1 METDGDDSIIEVE
14 VVPNTKEVEEIDLTN
29 SPMPKVR
36 PKTVTIGHPSS
47 SNFNKARDSMELL
60 RKTAPVT
67 NNVHDDRPLGLKSA
81 TPPKGTPKSTA
92 SASASVAIN
101 TTPISAT
108 ATVATSTSPQEVTEG
123 CSVCFDS
130 LQDIRYASQQM

>member
-14 VVPNTKEVEEIDLTN
+14 VVPTTKEVEEIDLTN

-47 SNFNKARDSMELL
+47 SNFNKARDSLELL
-60 RKTAPVT
+60 RTA
-67 NNVHDDRPLGLKSA
+67 
-81 TPPKGTPKSTA
+81 PPKGTPKSTA
-92 SASASVAIN
+92 SDSASVAAN

-108 ATVATSTSPQEVTEG
+108 ATVATNTSPQEVTEG

>member
-14 VVPNTKEVEEIDLTN
+14 VVPTTKEVEEIDLTN
-29 SPMPKVR
+29 SPMPTVKA
-36 PKTVTIGHPSS
+36 KTVTTGHPSS
-47 SNFNKARDSMELL
+47 SNFNTKVRDSLELL
-60 RKTAPVT
+60 RKTA
-67 NNVHDDRPLGLKSA
+67 
-81 TPPKGTPKSTA
+81 PPKGTPKSTA
-92 SASASVAIN
+92 SASASVAAN

-108 ATVATSTSPQEVTEG
+108 ATVATNTSPQEVTEG